1 MSDVLLD
8 GVVLYMIVDHNS
20 SGCRVP
26 FFYTTNQYFSPLNK
40 AAMNHQNI
48 LEASTLFDLF
58 DQKQVFS
65 LFFFLLKNLMYIP
78 MHIRRWL
85 SEAEKIRWNMA
96 IAWMA
101 FAMEQPAGDMIV
113 AEASVRF
120 QLLWFRV

>member
-1 MSDVLLD
+1 
-8 GVVLYMIVDHNS
+8 
-20 SGCRVP
+20 
-26 FFYTTNQYFSPLNK
+26 
-40 AAMNHQNI
+40 MNHQNI

-101 FAMEQPAGDMIV
+101 FAMEQPAGDTIV

>member
-1 MSDVLLD
+1 
-8 GVVLYMIVDHNS
+8 
-20 SGCRVP
+20 
-26 FFYTTNQYFSPLNK
+26 
-40 AAMNHQNI
+40 
-48 LEASTLFDLF
+48 
-58 DQKQVFS
+58 
-65 LFFFLLKNLMYIP
+65 MYIP